1 MCCFNGWGAASSEQT
16 PACRMKWG
24 YGEEAVWG
32 EDAAARAGVL
42 WQEKPARR
50 PCRNPGVILPVFP
63 SRSSGSSGRFSNL
76 SVHTQ
81 RGGGVR
87 GAGTQTQVFLALAAA
102 SSSATSRTEGLS
114 GPPSARAPVT
124 RHSSLILSQSG
135 GGVSNGTAGSA
146 SPWGPCLRR
155 ARQGPGVC
163 PGVWREQVALLRWS
177 WGTMPC
183 PPPHHS
189 PPACL
194 PGSKLW
200 PASLCPGLRVPSA
213 GPAWASPSAS

>member
-1 MCCFNGWGAASSEQT
+1 
-16 PACRMKWG
+16 MKWG

-102 SSSATSRTEGLS
+102 SSSAASRTEGLS
-114 GPPSARAPVT
+114 GPPSAQEAVT
-124 RHSSLILSQSG
+124 RHVSLILSQSG
-135 GGVSNGTAGSA
+135 GGVSNGPAGSA
-146 SPWGPCLRR
+146 SQWGPCLRR
-155 ARQGPGVC
+155 PGKAWGCAQGCGGSRSCCCVGAGGQC
-163 PGVWREQVALLRWS
+163 PAPS
-177 WGTMPC
+177 
-183 PPPHHS
+183 
-189 PPACL
+189 L
-194 PGSKLW
+194 PQ
-200 PASLCPGLRVPSA
+200 PASLPPGQQIVACEPVPRPPRAIGGTRLGFTFGILMISA
-213 GPAWASPSAS
+213 LSSWLPPRPVWK

>member
-1 MCCFNGWGAASSEQT
+1 
-16 PACRMKWG
+16 MKWG

-102 SSSATSRTEGLS
+102 SSSAASRTEGLS

-124 RHSSLILSQSG
+124 RHASLILSQSG
-135 GGVSNGTAGSA
+135 GGVSNGTPGSA
-146 SPWGPCLRR
+146 SPWGQARPGGVPRGVAGAGR
-155 ARQGPGVC
+155 AA
-163 PGVWREQVALLRWS
+163 ALEL
-177 WGTMPC
+177 GDNAL
-183 PPPHHS
+183 PPS
-189 PPACL
+189 PPQ
-194 PGSKLW
+194 
-200 PASLCPGLRVPSA
+200 PASLPPGQQIVACEPVPRPPRAIGGTRLGFTFGILMISA
-213 GPAWASPSAS
+213 LSSWLPPRPVWK